1 MDARR
6 LGLIRLTERASWA
19 FGVIGLLGCG
29 TFHALAATSTRQ
41 NLERFAALQ
50 AAAAATPERT
60 PSSSEPVAGWRAVLR
75 GPDPAPL
82 AVLRIERIRLA
93 VPVLAGS
100 SHRTLDRAI
109 GNIEGT
115 APPGTAGNVGLAG
128 HRDTFFRGL
137 RHIRLGDLIELDT
150 LLENYSYRVE
160 RIWVVDPTEVSV
172 LAPTSGPVLT
182 LVTCFPFDFIGSAP
196 RRFIV
201 RAVPADGVHRR

>member
-6 LGLIRLTERASWA
+6 LGLIRLAERASCA

-29 TFHALAATSTRQ
+29 TFQALAATSTQ
-41 NLERFAALQ
+41 HNLERFAALQ
-50 AAAAATPERT
+50 VAAAGTPART
-60 PSSSEPVAGWRAVLR
+60 TSSSERAAGWRAALL
-75 GPDPAPL
+75 GPDPAPI

-100 SHRTLDRAI
+100 GDRTLDRAI

-115 APPGTAGNVGLAG
+115 ALPGTPGNVGLAG

-137 RHIRLGDLIELDT
+137 RNIRLGDLIEVDT

-160 RIWVVDPTEVSV
+160 RIWVVDPTDVSV

-201 RAVPADGVHRR
+201 RAVPANGVHRR